1 MPAKSEKTTK
11 TYVVRVVYK
20 DENVELH
27 EFKNKKKALFARDN
41 FRALEAVQSAKMRL
55 DESR

>member
-1 MPAKSEKTTK
+1 MPAKTAK

-20 DENVELH
+20 DETVELH

-41 FRALEAVQSAKMRL
+41 FRALDAVQSAKMRL

>member
-1 MPAKSEKTTK
+1 MAGKN
-11 TYVVRVVYK
+11 YVVRVVYK

-27 EFKNKKKALFARDN
+27 EFKNKKKALYARDK
-41 FRALEAVQSAKMRL
+41 FRALETVVSAKMRL